1 MHILVRKRLKVLTA
15 TLILLLFT
23 GSPLQM
29 ALVALFT
36 EMQYRMQNVGIGIL
50 TRESVRQALKNGIT
64 AEQIINFLKV
74 HAHPQLIK
82 TPNIIAPTVVDQIK
96 LWEIERDRFLFK
108 EGVLYSQFLSQ
119 NDFQLLKKYAEVRI
133 AQIITSAK

>member
-1 MHILVRKRLKVLTA
+1 
-15 TLILLLFT
+15 
-23 GSPLQM
+23 M

-50 TRESVRQALKNGIT
+50 TRDSVRQALKNGIT
-64 AEQIINFLKV
+64 AEQIINFLKT
-74 HAHPQLIK
+74 HAHPQMLK
-82 TPNIIAPTVVDQIK
+82 NPHIIPITVIDQIK

-119 NDFQLLKKYAEVRI
+119 NDFDLLKKYADV
-133 AQIITSAK
+133 SALTLSINVC